1 MSLLQKAMDDF
12 FQAPQMK
19 PAADIGEKVIMLKY
33 YAVMVLV
40 ALSLGGCALGKP
52 KIDMAQ
58 SHYKMAQSNMATK
71 DYTSALTQMLQAVE
85 MKPDNPDYQATLAMV
100 YFEKQAYPQSE
111 QHYKKSLQL
120 RPNDPIV
127 ENNLAALYMNMQRWD
142 EAAALFRKVANN
154 LLFRY
159 KTRALIGMGVAL
171 SHGGKSMQAV
181 LAYNEAL
188 QNSPDNT
195 TALFLL
201 GQTYYDMGKF
211 DLAQNRLSKTVKLV
225 PDDSRARLL
234 LGQCYM
240 QLGQAAA
247 AAGEFREVANRED
260 GSDLAT
266 QAREYLQV
274 VTSSGTM

>member
-1 MSLLQKAMDDF
+1 
-12 FQAPQMK
+12 
-19 PAADIGEKVIMLKY
+19 MLKH
-33 YAVMVLV
+33 YAMLLLV
-40 ALSLGGCALGKP
+40 ALLVSGCSSAGKP
-52 KIDMAQ
+52 KIDIAQ

-71 DYTSALTQMLQAVE
+71 DYTSALSEMLQAVQ
-85 MKPDNPDYQATLAMV
+85 MKPDDPDYQTTLAMI

-111 QHYKKSLQL
+111 QHYKKALQL

-142 EAAALFRKVANN
+142 EAAALFRKVADN

-171 SHGGKSMQAV
+171 SHGGKPMQAV
-181 LAYNEAL
+181 LAYNEVL
-188 QNSPDNT
+188 QNFPDDT
-195 TALFLL
+195 TALFML

-211 DLAQNRLSKTVKLV
+211 ELAQQRLTKVLKLM
-225 PDDSRARLL
+225 PADSSARLL

-240 QLGQAAA
+240 QLGQLEAAA
-247 AAGEFREVANRED
+247 AEFREVANRED
-260 GSDLAT
+260 GSGLAI

-274 VTSSGTM
+274 VTSG